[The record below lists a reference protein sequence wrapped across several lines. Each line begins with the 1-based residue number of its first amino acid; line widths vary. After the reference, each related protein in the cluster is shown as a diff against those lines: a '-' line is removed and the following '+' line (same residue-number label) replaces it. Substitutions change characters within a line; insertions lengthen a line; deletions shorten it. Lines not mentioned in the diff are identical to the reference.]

1 MASRSSG
8 ESPSRNDSTVTASAL
23 GLALAAL
30 SALGTAI
37 AHAMVKAGRD
47 KLAVQV
53 WIRLGGLIFAPPFL
67 ATSPLP
73 HRALLGWLVV
83 AAAAHGVYQAV
94 LAHSYHANDFAAAYP
109 IARGTG
115 LLLTAVG
122 GLALLG
128 DRVPVGQVAG
138 IALVAAGILTIARF
152 GRLHRAGLAL
162 ALATGTMT
170 AVYSIVDAHAMRIA
184 PAIGTFLGWFFLL
197 DSVCTPTLFALTRPR
212 GERRAI
218 LLADR
223 RTGFYAAIG
232 ALAAFVPALIAY
244 RFAPAGVVNALRET
258 SILIALA
265 AGRLWLGERPGRW
278 HWAAGFAIAAGAIV
292 VVAAN

>member
-1 MASRSSG
+1 M
-8 ESPSRNDSTVTASAL
+8 TATSL

-53 WIRLGGLIFAPPFL
+53 WIRLGGLLFALPFL

-73 HRALLGWLVV
+73 GLELLGWLVV
-83 AAAAHGVYQAV
+83 AAAAHGLYQAV

-115 LLLTAVG
+115 LLLAAAG
-122 GLALLG
+122 GLIFLG
-128 DRVPVGQVAG
+128 DRIPLGQVLG
-138 IALVAAGILTIARF
+138 IALVALGILTIARF
-152 GRLHRAGLAL
+152 GRIHRAGLAL

-170 AVYSIVDAHAMRIA
+170 AIYSVVDAHAMRIA
-184 PAIGTFLGWFFLL
+184 PTIGTFLGWFFLL
-197 DSVCTPTLFALTRPR
+197 DTISTPTLFALTRPR
-212 GERRAI
+212 GSRIAM
-218 LLADR
+218 LVADR
-223 RTGFYAAIG
+223 RTGTYAALG

-244 RFAPAGVVNALRET
+244 RYAPAGVVNALRET

-265 AGRLWLGERPGRW
+265 AGRLWLGERPGHW
-278 HWAAGFAIAAGAIV
+278 HWAAGSAIAAGAIIV
-292 VVAAN
+292 VTAN

>member
-1 MASRSSG
+1 M
-8 ESPSRNDSTVTASAL
+8 TATSL

-37 AHAMVKAGRD
+37 AHALVKAGRD

-53 WIRLGGLIFAPPFL
+53 WIRFGGLLFALPL
-67 ATSPLP
+67 VATSPLP
-73 HRALLGWLVV
+73 SLELLGWLVL
-83 AAAAHGVYQAV
+83 AAAAHGLYQAV

-115 LLLTAVG
+115 LLLTAAG

-128 DRVPVGQVAG
+128 DRIPLGQVAG

-152 GRLHRAGLAL
+152 GRIHRAGLAL

-170 AVYSIVDAHAMRIA
+170 AVYSVVDAHAMRIA
-184 PAIGTFLGWFFLL
+184 PSIGTFLGWFFLL
-197 DSVCTPTLFALTRPR
+197 DTVSTPSLFALTRPKGDR
-212 GERRAI
+212 ISI
-218 LLADR
+218 LLADC
-223 RTGFYAAIG
+223 RTGLYAALG
-232 ALAAFVPALIAY
+232 ALAAFVPALVAY

-265 AGRLWLGERPGRW
+265 AGRLWLGERPGHW
-278 HWAAGFAIAAGAIV
+278 HWAAGLAIAAGAII

>member
-1 MASRSSG
+1 M
-8 ESPSRNDSTVTASAL
+8 TATSL

-37 AHAMVKAGRD
+37 AHALVKAGRD

-53 WIRLGGLIFAPPFL
+53 WIRFGGLLFALPL
-67 ATSPLP
+67 VATSPLP
-73 HRALLGWLVV
+73 SLELLGWLVL
-83 AAAAHGVYQAV
+83 AAAAHGLYQAV

-115 LLLTAVG
+115 LLLTAAG

-128 DRVPVGQVAG
+128 DRIPLGQVAG

-152 GRLHRAGLAL
+152 GRIHRAGLAL

-170 AVYSIVDAHAMRIA
+170 AVYSVVDAHAMRIA
-184 PAIGTFLGWFFLL
+184 PSIGTFLGWFFLF
-197 DSVCTPTLFALTRPR
+197 DTVSTPSLFALTRPKGDR
-212 GERRAI
+212 ISI
-218 LLADR
+218 LLADC
-223 RTGFYAAIG
+223 RTGLYAALG
-232 ALAAFVPALIAY
+232 ALAAFVPALVAY

-265 AGRLWLGERPGRW
+265 AGRLWLGERPGHW
-278 HWAAGFAIAAGAIV
+278 HWAAGLAIAAGAII

>member
-1 MASRSSG
+1 M
-8 ESPSRNDSTVTASAL
+8 TASAL

-30 SALGTAI
+30 SALGTAFS
-37 AHAMVKAGRD
+37 HALVKAGRD

-53 WIRLGGLIFAPPFL
+53 WIRLGGLLFALPFVT
-67 ATSPLP
+67 TSPLP
-73 HRALLGWLVV
+73 TPELLAWLVV

-94 LAHSYHANDFAAAYP
+94 LARSYHANDFAAAYP

-115 LLLTAVG
+115 LLLTALG

-128 DRVPVGQVAG
+128 DRVPPGQVAG

-152 GRLHRAGLAL
+152 GRIHRAGLAL
-162 ALATGTMT
+162 ALATGALT
-170 AVYSIVDAHAMRIA
+170 AVYSVVDAYAMRIA
-184 PAIGTFLGWFFLL
+184 PSIGTFLGWFFLL
-197 DSVCTPTLFALTRPR
+197 DTISTPSLFFLTRQKGTR
-212 GERRAI
+212 LSL
-218 LLADR
+218 LLAER
-223 RTGFYAAIG
+223 RTGIYAAFG

-265 AGRLWLGERPGRW
+265 AGRLWLGERPGHW
-278 HWAAGFAIAAGAIV
+278 HWAAGLAIAAGAII

>member
-1 MASRSSG
+1 M
-8 ESPSRNDSTVTASAL
+8 TASAL

-37 AHAMVKAGRD
+37 SHALVKAGRD

-53 WIRLGGLIFAPPFL
+53 WIRFGGLLFALPFV

-73 HRALLGWLVV
+73 DTALLGWLVL

-115 LLLTAVG
+115 LLLTAIG
-122 GLALLG
+122 GLLLLG
-128 DRVPVGQVAG
+128 DRVPLEQVAG

-152 GRLHRAGLAL
+152 GRLHRTGLLL
-162 ALATGTMT
+162 ALATGTLT
-170 AVYSIVDAHAMRIA
+170 AVYSMVDAHAMRIA

-197 DSVCTPTLFALTRPR
+197 DTISTPTLFFLTRPR
-212 GERRAI
+212 GERIAL

-223 RTGFYAAIG
+223 KTGLFAAFG

-265 AGRLWLGERPGRW
+265 AGRLWLGERPGHW
-278 HWAAGFAIAAGAIV
+278 HWAAGLAIAAGAII

>member
-1 MASRSSG
+1 M
-8 ESPSRNDSTVTASAL
+8 TATAL

-37 AHAMVKAGRD
+37 AHALVKAGSD

-53 WIRLGGLIFAPPFL
+53 WIRFGGLLFALPFL

-73 HRALLGWLVV
+73 DPHLLAWLVL
-83 AAAAHGVYQAV
+83 AAAAHGAYQAV
-94 LAHSYHANDFAAAYP
+94 LAHSYQANDFAAAYP

-115 LLLTAVG
+115 LLLTAAG
-122 GLALLG
+122 GFMLLG
-128 DRVPVGQVAG
+128 DRAPLGQIAG

-152 GRLHRAGLAL
+152 GRIHRAGLAL
-162 ALATGTMT
+162 ALATGGLT
-170 AVYSIVDAHAMRIA
+170 AVYSIVDAHAMRLA
-184 PAIGTFLGWFFLL
+184 PQIGTFLGWFFLL
-197 DSVCTPTLFALTRPR
+197 DAVSTPALFFVTRPK
-212 GERRAI
+212 GRRWDM
-218 LLADR
+218 LRADR
-223 RTGFYAAIG
+223 RTGIFAALG

-265 AGRLWLGERPGRW
+265 AGRLWLGERPGHW
-278 HWAAGFAIAAGAIV
+278 HWAAGLAIAAGAII

>member
-1 MASRSSG
+1 MSA
-8 ESPSRNDSTVTASAL
+8 TAL

-30 SALGTAI
+30 SALGTAVS
-37 AHAMVKAGRD
+37 HALVKSGRD

-53 WIRLGGLIFAPPFL
+53 WIRLGGLLFALPFVAL
-67 ATSPLP
+67 SPLP
-73 HRALLGWLVV
+73 MPELLAWLVL
-83 AAAAHGVYQAV
+83 AAAAHGAYQAV

-115 LLLTAVG
+115 LLLTAAG

-128 DRVPVGQVAG
+128 DRIPLGQVLG
-138 IALVAAGILTIARF
+138 IALVAVGILAIARF
-152 GRLHRAGLAL
+152 GRIHRAGLAL
-162 ALATGTMT
+162 ALATGAMT
-170 AVYSIVDAHAMRIA
+170 AVYSVVDAHAMRIA
-184 PAIGTFLGWFFLL
+184 PTIGTFLGWFFLL
-197 DSVCTPTLFALTRPR
+197 DTISTPSLFFLTRQKGTR
-212 GERRAI
+212 LAL
-218 LLADR
+218 LLAER
-223 RTGFYAAIG
+223 KTGLYAALG

-244 RFAPAGVVNALRET
+244 RYAPAGVVNALRET

-278 HWAAGFAIAAGAIV
+278 HWAAGIAIAAGAIV